1 MVSGED
7 NQSFTMVISVS
18 GFEPSLNSVLK
29 KSVCMSIYLS
39 IYSSVGTLSVYLSI
53 YLEMLSIEACLRFS
67 IIVSN
72 FVRLYK
78 MWFST
83 VGGTPSNCR
92 VGNQLY
98 LWNQWK
104 IYNVSICL
112 SWAYCSSY
120 MIIFGCFH
128 EECNYSGDNCI
139 ICKYLLVIST
149 EWLGSVPPNYM
160 WIT

>member
-1 MVSGED
+1 MWRLIAFFWVPGYFSLNPGCLSTRSCFGCRQSFQHDNDPKQTSTSTKKMVSGED

-112 SWAYCSSY
+112 SWA
-120 MIIFGCFH
+120 
-128 EECNYSGDNCI
+128 
-139 ICKYLLVIST
+139 
-149 EWLGSVPPNYM
+149 
-160 WIT
+160 